1 MLCINKI
8 QYKNFLSSGNTFTE
22 IDFTKTKTTLIVGKN
37 GEGKSTTHSALIFGL
52 YGKSNR
58 NTTKRQLLN
67 VINKKDLVV
76 EVFFNIDGKDYKVIR
91 GISPNIFEIWIDNVK
106 QEELSA
112 VKDQQ
117 KHLEQN
123 ILKMSFKTF
132 NQVVVLGSN
141 SFIPFMQLSASDRR
155 DLVEELLDI
164 RIFSSMNS
172 IIKEKI
178 KNLEKTHNEI
188 VFKKNSVS
196 EKINMQQTFI
206 DSLNKDAKQVILKKN
221 KNITNLEQENDDIT
235 EQIQITLT
243 ELEIQ
248 KEKINKISFSPKKI
262 KSLLSI
268 EGKLEQ
274 KKSNIISNVNFF
286 TQNETCPTCKQ
297 DLHVDFKNKKIEDL
311 ESELL
316 ELNSGFADL
325 KKSLHEEEVKEI
337 KLKDIANTITEL
349 NSSILENQN
358 KIKNNNKIIKN
369 IKEEIN
375 EILFKI
381 ENQNEET
388 EKLNL
393 LLKEEGKLSKSEL
406 KCKEV
411 SHYFQFAHLLMK
423 DGGIKSKIIEKY
435 LPIINTEINRYLQ
448 LMDLYL
454 NFTLDEDFK
463 ESVKT
468 PIHEDFSYGSFSEGE
483 KQRISLSI
491 LFAWRE
497 VARLKNSINC
507 NLLFLDEV
515 FDSSLDSEG
524 TEYLLKII
532 NYVVKDTN
540 IFVISHRIEEL
551 VDKFDRIL
559 EVKKIN
565 GFSKVFPNIQN

>member
-67 VINKKDLVV
+67 AINKKDLVV

-221 KNITNLEQENDDIT
+221 KNISNLEQENDDIT

>member
-8 QYKNFLSSGNTFTE
+8 KYKNFLSSGNTFTE

-58 NTTKRQLLN
+58 NTTKKQLLN
-67 VINKKDLVV
+67 AINKKDLVV
-76 EVFFNIDGKDYKVIR
+76 EVFFNIDGKDYKVVR
-91 GISPNIFEIWIDNVK
+91 GISPNIFEIWVDNIK

-112 VKDQQ
+112 IKDQQ

-172 IIKEKI
+172 IIKDKI
-178 KNLEKTHNEI
+178 KNLEKTYNEI
-188 VFKKNSVS
+188 VFRKNSIS

-221 KNITNLEQENDDIT
+221 KNINELEHENNVIG
-235 EQIQITLT
+235 EQIQITLD
-243 ELEIQ
+243 ELESQ
-248 KEKINKISFSPKKI
+248 KEEINKISFSPKKI

-286 TQNETCPTCKQ
+286 TENETCPTCKQ
-297 DLHVDFKNKKIEDL
+297 DLHVDFKNHKIKEL
-311 ESELL
+311 ESELT
-316 ELNSGFADL
+316 ELNSGFEDL
-325 KKSLHEEEVKEI
+325 KKSLYEEEIKEN
-337 KLKDIANTITEL
+337 KLKDVTNIITKL

-358 KIKNNNKIIKN
+358 KIKNNNKVIKN
-369 IKEEIN
+369 IKEEID

-393 LLKEEGKLSKSEL
+393 LLKEEKKIFKSEL
-406 KCKEV
+406 KCKEGI
-411 SHYFQFAHLLMK
+411 HYFQFAHLLMK

-540 IFVISHRIEEL
+540 IFVISHRIDEL

-565 GFSKVFPNIQN
+565 GFSKVFS

>member
-8 QYKNFLSSGNTFTE
+8 RYKNFLSSGNTFTE

-67 VINKKDLVV
+67 AINKKDLVV
-76 EVFFNIDGKDYKVIR
+76 QVFFNIDGKDYKVVR
-91 GISPNIFEIWIDNVK
+91 GISPNIFEIWVNDVK

-188 VFKKNSVS
+188 VFKKNSVA
-196 EKINMQQTFI
+196 EKINMQQNFI

-221 KNITNLEQENDDIT
+221 KNITNLEQENDNIT
-235 EQIQITLT
+235 EQIQTTLT

-311 ESELL
+311 KSELL
-316 ELNSGFADL
+316 ELNSGFEDL

-337 KLKDIANTITEL
+337 KLKDISNTITEL

-388 EKLNL
+388 KKLNL
-393 LLKEEGKLSKSEL
+393 LLKEEEKLFKSEL

-559 EVKKIN
+559 EIKKIN

>member
-8 QYKNFLSSGNTFTE
+8 RYKNFLSSGNTFTE

-67 VINKKDLVV
+67 AINKKDLVV
-76 EVFFNIDGKDYKVIR
+76 QVFFNIDGKDYKVVR
-91 GISPNIFEIWIDNVK
+91 GISPNIFEIWVNDVK

-188 VFKKNSVS
+188 VFKKNSVA
-196 EKINMQQTFI
+196 EKINMQQNFI

-221 KNITNLEQENDDIT
+221 KNITNLEQENDNIT

-311 ESELL
+311 KSELL
-316 ELNSGFADL
+316 ELNSGFEDL

-337 KLKDIANTITEL
+337 KLKDISNTITEL

-388 EKLNL
+388 KKLNL
-393 LLKEEGKLSKSEL
+393 LLKEEEKLFKSEL

-559 EVKKIN
+559 EIKKIN

>member
-1 MLCINKI
+1 MLSIDKI
-8 QYKNFLSSGNTFTE
+8 RYKNFLSSGNTFTE

-58 NTTKRQLLN
+58 NTTKKQLIN
-67 VINKKDLVV
+67 SINKKDLVV
-76 EVFFNIDGKDYKVIR
+76 EVFFHIDGNNYKVVR
-91 GISPNIFEIWIDNVK
+91 GVSPNIFEIWIDGVK
-106 QEELSA
+106 QEELA
-112 VKDQQ
+112 AIKDQQ

-164 RIFSSMNS
+164 KIFSSMNS

-178 KNLEKTHNEI
+178 KNLEKTYNEMI
-188 VFKKNSVS
+188 SKKNSIL
-196 EKINMQQTFI
+196 EKIDMQKTFI
-206 DSLNKDAKQVILKKN
+206 DSITKNSKELILKKN
-221 KNITNLEQENDDIT
+221 NTINDLEVENDEINNQT
-235 EQIQITLT
+235 QILIND
-243 ELEIQ
+243 LEIQ
-248 KEKINKISFSPKKI
+248 KEKIDKISFSPKKI
-262 KSLLSI
+262 KGLLSV

-274 KKSNIISNVNFF
+274 KKVNILNNVDFF
-286 TQNETCPTCKQ
+286 TNNEICPTCKQ
-297 DLHVDFKNKKIEDL
+297 NLQDDFKNKKIEEL
-311 ESELL
+311 KSELN
-316 ELNSGFADL
+316 ELNSGFNNL
-325 KKSLHEEEVKEI
+325 KKSLQEEESKEKKLKEI
-337 KLKDIANTITEL
+337 TDIITKL
-349 NSSILENQN
+349 NSKILENQN
-358 KIKNNNKIIKN
+358 KIKSNNRVIKN
-369 IKEEIN
+369 IKEEIDQ
-375 EILFKI
+375 ITFKI

-388 EKLNL
+388 ENLNL
-393 LLKEEGKLSKSEL
+393 LIKEERKITKSEL
-406 KCKEV
+406 KCKEGI
-411 SHYFQFAHLLMK
+411 HYFQFAHLLMK

-497 VARLKNSINC
+497 VARLKNSVNC

-551 VDKFDRIL
+551 VDKFDRVL

-565 GFSKVFPNIQN
+565 GFSKVFS

>member
-67 VINKKDLVV
+67 AINKKDLVV

-206 DSLNKDAKQVILKKN
+206 DSLNKDAKQVISKKN
-221 KNITNLEQENDDIT
+221 KNITNLEQENNDIT

-286 TQNETCPTCKQ
+286 TQNQTCPTCKQ

-316 ELNSGFADL
+316 ELNSGFEDL

-423 DGGIKSKIIEKY
+423 DGGIKSRIIEKY

-540 IFVISHRIEEL
+540 IFVISHRIDEL
-551 VDKFDRIL
+551 VDKFDRVL

-565 GFSKVFPNIQN
+565 GFSKVFP